1 MKCFILYLF
10 CAFFAAFDLA
20 AAGVKNDNYLILL
33 PLEVQRNSN
42 SRLVSRPSVEL
53 EKEFEKAGLKG
64 RIGFCDKTLTAE
76 NLRHYNVVVF
86 GVAGYAFQRAI
97 RGEEAN
103 RVAKLLLDYVRDGG
117 GLLIMRNPGYQFDTE
132 IAEINQTEPYLSGLV
147 ESVADH
153 IGGDNIHSQALRREA
168 NASYGI

>member
-33 PLEVQRNSN
+33 PLEVQRNGN

-53 EKEFEKAGLKG
+53 EKEFEKSGLKG

-76 NLRHYNVVVF
+76 KLRHYNVVVF

-103 RVAKLLLDYVRDGG
+103 RVAKLLLD
-117 GLLIMRNPGYQFDTE
+117 
-132 IAEINQTEPYLSGLV
+132 
-147 ESVADH
+147 
-153 IGGDNIHSQALRREA
+153 
-168 NASYGI
+168 